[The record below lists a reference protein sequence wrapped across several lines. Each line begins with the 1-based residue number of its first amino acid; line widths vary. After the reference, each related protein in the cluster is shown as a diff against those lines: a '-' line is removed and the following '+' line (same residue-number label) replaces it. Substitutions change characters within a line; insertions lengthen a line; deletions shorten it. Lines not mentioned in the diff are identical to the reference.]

1 MSLLEVEDLHVWYR
15 SRSGEETQVIRGI
28 DMVLNPGDRLGLVGE
43 SGCGKSTTVMA
54 LLGLLPPNATVAGRI
69 KFRGID
75 LLAGGERAFRARSWT
90 DIAMVF
96 QGSMNTFNPVR
107 RVNAQVAD
115 AIHARAGAPRREAL
129 ERANELL
136 ASVGIPRSR
145 VSSFPHEFS
154 GGMRQRA
161 AIALALSC
169 DPVLLIAD
177 EPTTALDV
185 IVQAHI
191 MDLLTGLCD
200 ERGLALILVSH
211 DLAMVLEVCS
221 QVDVMYGGL
230 IVESCDA
237 RRFHV
242 SAQHPYSKLLLRSTS
257 PTSGITRVQVTHDA
271 VLPTLDAAGCGY
283 MPRCDLA
290 VAKCACDRPTLE
302 AHGNRQSVACH
313 VVPRLAKPQQQQR

>member
-1 MSLLEVEDLHVWYR
+1 MSLLEVEDLRVWYR

-28 DMVLNPGDRLGLVGE
+28 DIVLEPGDRLGLVGE

-54 LLGLLPPNATVAGRI
+54 LLGLLPSNATVSGRI
-69 KFRGID
+69 KFHGID

-107 RVNAQVAD
+107 RVNVQIAD
-115 AIHARAGAPRREAL
+115 AIRVRGGAPRREAL
-129 ERANELL
+129 ERANRLL
-136 ASVGIPRSR
+136 GSVGIPSSR
-145 VSSFPHEFS
+145 MSSFPHEFS

-185 IVQAHI
+185 IVQARI
-191 MDLLTGLCD
+191 MDLLTSLCD
-200 ERGLALILVSH
+200 ERDLALILVSH
-211 DLAMVLEVCS
+211 DLALVLEACS

-237 RRFHV
+237 RQFHL

-257 PTSGITRVQVTHDA
+257 QASGITGGQVSPDGM
-271 VLPTLDAAGCGY
+271 LPTLADSGCGY
-283 MPRCDLA
+283 LPRCDLA
-290 VAKCACDRPTLE
+290 VDKCATDRPALE
-302 AHGNRQSVACH
+302 ALGSRQAVACH
-313 VVPRLAKPQQQQR
+313 VVSRLAKPHAQR